1 MWDIHEK
8 YDKTQKP
15 ASREEYLKLC
25 DAEFRAGFRAFF
37 YDEFLN
43 NVCLGCGD
51 LPALLDEA
59 DCLLGLW
66 RERGLSE
73 TDHDFAFAKSLT
85 MAAKDKEAET
95 PLKSVFMA
103 PYVIEKKPV
112 TPEAREAVMR
122 VIHER
127 RSVRAFH
134 DKDIPD
140 ELLAKILAAG
150 LNAAHSR
157 NLQSIRFIL
166 VNENHEP
173 WVFRGIDIPPGHHH
187 IAVLQDDR
195 CYQASEEKDQMQRII
210 DAGAATECMLLA
222 LHAYG
227 VDGAWLTYNDEEQFP
242 RLREKFAIP
251 VYMRIVDLI
260 ELGWG
265 CQTPFPPQRP
275 AVEERVVVRV

>member
-8 YDKTQKP
+8 YSDPKKP
-15 ASREEYLKLC
+15 ASAEEYLSL
-25 DAEFRAGFRAFF
+25 DDSVFRASFRAFF
-37 YDEFLN
+37 YDELLN
-43 NVCLGCGD
+43 HIYCPGEDGEKLR
-51 LPALLDEA
+51 AEA
-59 DCLLGLW
+59 EELLGLW
-66 RERGLSE
+66 KKRGMSE
-73 TDHDFAFAKSLT
+73 TCHDFRFADSLFK
-85 MAAKDKEAET
+85 ALNDEYASE
-95 PLKSVFMA
+95 PLKSAELDAYRMA
-103 PYVIEKKPV
+103 PAGIGEAEK
-112 TPEAREAVMR
+112 EAVFR

-134 DKDIPD
+134 DRDIPD
-140 ELLAKILAAG
+140 EILVKILAAG
-150 LNAAHSR
+150 LHAAHSR
-157 NLQSIRFIL
+157 NLQSVSFIL
-166 VNENHEP
+166 VNEKHEP

-195 CYQASEEKDQMQRII
+195 CYMGSDEKSQMDRIM

-242 RLREKFAIP
+242 RLRERFGIP
-251 VYMRIVDLI
+251 DYMRIVDLI

-275 AVEERVVVRV
+275 SAEERIVVRV